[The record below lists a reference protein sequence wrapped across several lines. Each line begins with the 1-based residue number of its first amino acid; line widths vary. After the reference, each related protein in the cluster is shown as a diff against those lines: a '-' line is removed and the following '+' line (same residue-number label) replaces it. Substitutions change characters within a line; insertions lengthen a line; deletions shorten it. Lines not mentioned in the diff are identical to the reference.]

1 MEARLHTSCRYMH
14 RRAPWWIVSV
24 TSIES
29 TYTRLISLVT
39 QFGTSATVVDEPVA
53 HLSHADAGRLVVANQ
68 L

>member
-1 MEARLHTSCRYMH
+1 MH